1 MESGVGD
8 VISLATNTFST
19 NQTVIN
25 LVLDI
30 LKDLIQ
36 SPEIC
41 QYFCICNYS
50 RVLQSFFTFSIQ
62 DENCICK
69 ALKCTIELAA
79 VDSDFFSSSSLF

>member
-8 VISLATNTFST
+8 VISRATNTFST
-19 NQTVIN
+19 NQRVIN

-30 LKDLIQ
+30 LEGLIQ

-41 QYFCICNYS
+41 KYFSICNYS

-62 DENCICK
+62 DETCICK
-69 ALKCTIELAA
+69 ALKCTIQLAA
-79 VDSDFFSSSSLF
+79 VDSDLDSRPPL